1 MERNVGGYDKLAR
14 LVVGPV
20 LILVGIAVVAELL
33 EFGLVVGAAAL
44 LVGVV
49 FTVTGS
55 VQKCPLNSLF
65 GINTCSR

>member
-20 LILVGIAVVAELL
+20 LVLVGIAVVAELL
-33 EFGLVVGAAAL
+33 EFGLAVGAAAL

-49 FTVTGS
+49 FTVTGA